1 MEPWMQKH
9 TLADWRDDNFRKSG
23 TLGVGD
29 MFCWKNTAF
38 LGATCNL
45 GCKKIKR
52 ESMLHKHQSP
62 SISLKSKRDK
72 VRHVSPYNVVSSISR
87 QQSEKHFVGTL

>member
-9 TLADWRDDNFRKSG
+9 TLADWRDDNFRKKRYFGSG
-23 TLGVGD
+23 RHVLLEKHCILRMQEDQERIHV
-29 MFCWKNTAF
+29 N
-38 LGATCNL
+38 
-45 GCKKIKR
+45 
-52 ESMLHKHQSP
+52 KHQSP
-62 SISLKSKRDK
+62 SISLKSNRDK